1 MTATRSRPTAA
12 RTALGTVLTA
22 GALLAAAPASQA
34 AVTAPVLYGAT
45 GATADDTTPPSN
57 LYTID
62 ANTGAATSVG
72 AIGRSI
78 TGLAWDPVGDKLY
91 AVTAGVS
98 ESNTQRSLLTVNPAN
113 GASAVV
119 GSIGTNNIEDI
130 AFNQAGQLFGWN
142 ESGDDLV
149 TINKSTGAV
158 SKVGESGLGVT
169 FGSGI
174 SFNGKDGQLFGM
186 LDGDFGR
193 LSTINPATG
202 AVTEVARLNGSPIS
216 SGAAMSA
223 AAFACDGTSLY
234 SVVNDFGAPPTHL
247 VTVNTANGKITNRGT
262 TVTALDAL
270 AFACPPP
277 AGPGPRKLGPAISRN
292 IVKIS
297 KKRFGV
303 IKLRCPASTGSTC
316 RATLRVEKSDR
327 ILAKRT
333 FSTAADQFKRIRIR
347 VTKAGY
353 RRIAKSGSLTV
364 TVSLLTRGA
373 DGQLRR
379 ASRKVMFVAP
389 GA

>member
-1 MTATRSRPTAA
+1 M
-12 RTALGTVLTA
+12 VLTA

-57 LYTID
+57 LYTIN

-78 TGLAWDPVGDKLY
+78 TGLAVDPVGDKLY

-98 ESNTQRSLLTVNPAN
+98 ESTTQRSLLTINPAS
-113 GASAVV
+113 GASTVV

-130 AFNQAGQLFGWN
+130 AFNAAGQLFGWN

-149 TINKSTGAV
+149 TINKATGAV
-158 SKVGESGLGVT
+158 TKVGESGLGVT

-174 SFNGKDGQLFGM
+174 AFAKDGTLFGM

-193 LSTINPATG
+193 LSAINPGTG
-202 AVTEVARLNGSPIS
+202 AVTEVARLTGSPIKT
-216 SGAAMSA
+216 GAAMCA
-223 AAFACDGTSLY
+223 AAVACDGTSLFA
-234 SVVNDFGAPPTHL
+234 VVNDFGAPPTHL
-247 VTVNTANGKITNRGT
+247 VIVNPDNGKITNKGT

-270 AFACPPP
+270 AFACPPAAVASP
-277 AGPGPRKLGPAISRN
+277 TPTKLGPAISRN
-292 IVKIS
+292 LVKIS
-297 KKRFGV
+297 KKRFGFV
-303 IKLRCPASTGSTC
+303 KLRCPASTGSTC
-316 RATLRVEKSDR
+316 RATLKLEKGDR

-353 RRIAKSGSLTV
+353 RRIAKAGFLTV

-379 ASRKVMFVAP
+379 ASRKVMLVAP